1 MNLYELRFNL
11 TKNGLIS
18 SLFCSKLAKFK
29 IESYLNEFL
38 LKFNTRSND
47 VSLNSTELRTILDI
61 LFYFYRKHNR
71 IGVQIPCGTTTTTT
85 NPINTAS
92 SGGGGSSSYYDIDDD
107 TTSLTTLSPI
117 DDHLQQHVIDDRE
130 DEEDE
135 GDNLLKLDLISWIK
149 SLAGLLINNSES
161 YRIAN
166 STAAAATA
174 FSSASSLHFDNVYF
188 ILQHLLRAPDCGA
201 HFAHL
206 LQFPIMLK
214 ETLPTRSNL
223 NLNNSSNSNINM
235 TQLFQL
241 QLHSSKS
248 DPLVNLYFDGYLK
261 LIAAFS
267 GEIKQRDAFLFLNKA
282 RIEGFRRRMNKQAD
296 KCWQFIDLEG
306 IVIKIKMMKL
316 I

>member
-1 MNLYELRFNL
+1 
-11 TKNGLIS
+11 
-18 SLFCSKLAKFK
+18 
-29 IESYLNEFL
+29 
-38 LKFNTRSND
+38 
-47 VSLNSTELRTILDI
+47 LDI

-92 SGGGGSSSYYDIDDD
+92 SGGGGGGGGGGSSSYYDIDDD
-107 TTSLTTLSPI
+107 TTSLNPLSPI
-117 DDHLQQHVIDDRE
+117 DDHLQQQQQQHVIDDR
-130 DEEDE
+130 DDDEDE

-166 STAAAATA
+166 STAAAANA

-188 ILQHLLRAPDCGA
+188 ILQHLLRAPECGA

-206 LQFPIMLK
+206 IQFPIMLK
-214 ETLPTRSNL
+214 ETSPTRSNL
-223 NLNNSSNSNINM
+223 NLNNNNNNNNNSNINM

-267 GEIKQRDAFLFLNKA
+267 GEIKQRDAFLFLNKSK
-282 RIEGFRRRMNKQAD
+282 IEGFRRRMNKQSD

-306 IVIKIKMMKL
+306 RLIKIKMMKL